1 MMNKLKLL
9 FPAIWSVFI
18 YSFITIMAFF
28 GAGGAAFAEKLH
40 VASDSGVVNFK
51 MPQGDSAY
59 LDIQEFAES
68 RERAEWFNIAYQKGH
83 ELWKVD
89 FAQTLIK
96 YFKDENKYSQ
106 KQSHE
111 VLTELWLPSPKYS
124 KLSSLVEKLA
134 HEFEGLGIRVNEQK
148 TENHISVILDD
159 NKLLRFLK
167 GRPEGASSSFYSVGE
182 PNAAGASNGSSNP
195 VWIYSSAKDR
205 AAKNIDMDP
214 EIAKKLAEPISFNVT
229 KRPINEVLEGF
240 LRSAELNC
248 TVSPEI
254 SGDITLYIKDST
266 VK

>member
-1 MMNKLKLL
+1 MNKLKLL

-159 NKLLRFLK
+159 KAAPKGPRLHFIRWGSRTRLARLTARRIPCGYIPALK
-167 GRPEGASSSFYSVGE
+167 TAPLK
-182 PNAAGASNGSSNP
+182 
-195 VWIYSSAKDR
+195 I
-205 AAKNIDMDP
+205 
-214 EIAKKLAEPISFNVT
+214 
-229 KRPINEVLEGF
+229 
-240 LRSAELNC
+240 
-248 TVSPEI
+248 
-254 SGDITLYIKDST
+254 
-266 VK
+266 